1 MVPNMAYHPPIMLGG
16 VKDPIWD
23 RKKKEKKKWYL
34 ELKKGTQKD
43 PMEGHQKIPKRAV
56 KDP

>member
-23 RKKKEKKKWYL
+23 RKKKK
-34 ELKKGTQKD
+34 LKKGTQKD